1 MRSAIFCFMIS
12 ITLCCFTPAHAYT
25 FTYHW
30 EIDETPSGQETVH
43 IPQPIAVKIEG
54 LNINVSHESG
64 AAVKLATLYKVYL
77 SPQWDSEKASLLLD
91 AINNLPGAHWYFDDK
106 PSYWLLSTAHIHND
120 IIFGTEVKGVQFV
133 TIASEAF
140 NYAGQLMAKIDG
152 VRGRFFSKRLHRAVI
167 RFATD
172 NGSNRHVIN
181 TIMRERYGI
190 SLDVPDYAELTKHT
204 TGEHAGRFEAFK
216 PEEIIALMS
225 MLEEYPTGMLSTP
238 GLRYM
243 LRRLGGSPHPLYPQ
257 AAAVAWPSAGYIEFM
272 ESAFK
277 GGITKH
283 TQRLILHEKAHF
295 LWEHLFDEQLKQ
307 DWIELGGWFR
317 NPDVHSG
324 WSTTKQVEFVS
335 AYAHGENPNEDM
347 AESISYYIVSP
358 NKLRSRSPAKYA
370 FIQNR
375 VMHGTRYISKIRED
389 LTFEVHNLYPDY
401 VYPGK
406 IVRIDISVVGEPEA
420 DKRVTIEIQTHTEN
434 DLDTAKSLYVRSFNG
449 DHFFDVRL
457 TAIDASGTPVHKG
470 YIFRGTTTL
479 SKHRKQGYYTPRQ
492 ISFEDDNGN
501 ERHQSENDFGWQLY
515 LDNPLEDLRPPE
527 YVPNSA
533 KLSLSQA
540 VTGKGEP
547 YQIITATWLAKDDL
561 GIAGYLAATLNDT
574 FIGTYS
580 RFWYADVVSWDG
592 EVAALKVDFKMP
604 HYMPGGEYKLNGVW
618 ITDVA
623 DNGIHVYFTDEPD
636 ANRHDTYIHLDEPP
650 AKITIKTK
658 NPDFE
663 PPVLDV
669 NRITVDAKPTLP
681 EAPNGETIVTI
692 AFFIKDNISG
702 YEIGSMR
709 LRDPNGVTH
718 HYYHYIPGRGG
729 MFFDGDP
736 TIYKRYTQK
745 ITLPVGSIPGIWG
758 LAEMH
763 LEDKAGNTASHDFT
777 EIVRFEV
784 GDDLAAPTL
793 LATRPESTQLL
804 ANFPN
809 PFNPETWIPYRLSE
823 SSHVTIRILDTTGAL
838 VRSLNLGFQGPG
850 FYESRSRAA
859 YWDGRNTLGE
869 SVASGV
875 YFYHLQTENLSD
887 VKKMVIV
894 R

>member
-1 MRSAIFCFMIS
+1 MKFTVFCLVIS
-12 ITLCCFTPAHAYT
+12 ISMCCFTSIYAEI

-30 EIDETPSGQETVH
+30 EIDETPAGQESVH
-43 IPQPIAVKIEG
+43 IPKPIKVRVEG
-54 LNINVSHESG
+54 LNINASHESG
-64 AAVKLATLYKVYL
+64 AAVKLATIYKVYL
-77 SPQWDSEKASLLLD
+77 SPQWDSEKAYLLLD
-91 AINNLPGAHWYFDDK
+91 TINNLPGAHWYFKNK
-106 PSYWLLSTAHIHND
+106 PSYWVLDDSHIHND
-120 IIFGTEVKGVQFV
+120 ITFGHQIKGIQFV

-140 NYAGQLMAKIDG
+140 SYAGQLMAKVDG
-152 VRGRFFSKRLHRAVI
+152 VRGRFFSKRLHRAVT

-172 NGSNRHVIN
+172 NGSNRHIIN
-181 TIMRERYGI
+181 TIMRKRYGI
-190 SLDVPDYAELTKHT
+190 SLEVPDYVELTKNT
-204 TGEHAGRFEAFK
+204 TGEHAGRFEQFK

-225 MLEEYPTGMLSTP
+225 MFEEYPTGMLSTP
-238 GLRYM
+238 GLRYII
-243 LRRLGGSPHPLYPQ
+243 RRLDGSPHPLYPQ
-257 AAAVAWPSAGYIEFM
+257 AAAVAWPSEGYIEFM

-295 LWEHLFDEQLKQ
+295 LWEHLFDEQLKR
-307 DWIELGGWFR
+307 DWKKVGGWFR
-317 NPDVHSG
+317 KNRR
-324 WSTTKQVEFVS
+324 WFTTKQTEFVS
-335 AYAHGENPNEDM
+335 AYAHSENPNEDM
-347 AESISYYIVSP
+347 AESISYYIVNP
-358 NKLRSRSPAKYA
+358 NKLRSRSPAKYK

-389 LTFEVHNLYPDY
+389 LTFEVYNLYPDY

-406 IVRIDISVVGEPEA
+406 IVRIDISVEGAPED
-420 DKRVTIEIQTHTEN
+420 DKLVTIEIQTHTEN
-434 DLDTAKSLYVRSFNG
+434 NLDTAKSLYVRSFNG

-457 TAIDASGTPVHKG
+457 SAIDEYGNYVHKS
-470 YIFRGTTTL
+470 YIFKGETTL
-479 SKHRKQGYYTPRQ
+479 SRHRKQGYYTPRQ

-515 LDNPLEDLRPPE
+515 LDNPLEDLKPPE
-527 YVPNSA
+527 YVSNSA

-540 VTGKGEP
+540 VTEEGEP

-561 GIAGYLAATLNDT
+561 GIEGYLAATLNDT

-592 EVAALKVDFKMP
+592 EVAELKVDFKMP
-604 HYMPGGEYKLNGVW
+604 HYMPGGEYKLNGIW

-636 ANRHDTYIHLDEPP
+636 SNLHDEYIHLDERP
-650 AKITIKTK
+650 ATITIKTK
-658 NPDFE
+658 NPDFN

-669 NRITVDAKPTLP
+669 NRISVDAKPTIP

-692 AFFIKDNISG
+692 IFFIKDNISG

-718 HYYHYIPGRGG
+718 HYYHYISGRGR
-729 MFFDGDP
+729 MFFEGDP
-736 TIYKRYTQK
+736 TVYRQYTQK

-758 LAEMH
+758 LAEMQV
-763 LEDKAGNTASHDFT
+763 EDKAGNTASHDFT

-784 GDDLAAPTL
+784 GDDRAAPEMLTVL
-793 LATRPESTQLL
+793 PNSTQLL
-804 ANFPN
+804 ANYPN

-823 SSHVTIRILDTTGAL
+823 NSHVMISILDTKGTL
-838 VRSLNLGFQGPG
+838 IKSLNLGLQNAG
-850 FYESRSRAA
+850 FYESRNRAA
-859 YWDGRNTLGE
+859 YWDGRNMLGE
-869 SVASGV
+869 LVASGV

-894 R
+894 K

>member
-1 MRSAIFCFMIS
+1 MKSTVFCLIIS
-12 ITLCCFTPAHAYT
+12 ITMCCFTPAHAYT

-43 IPQPIAVKIEG
+43 IPKPIKVKIEG
-54 LNINVSHESG
+54 LNINASHESG

-77 SPQWDSEKASLLLD
+77 SPQWDSEKASLLLNT
-91 AINNLPGAHWYFDDK
+91 INNLPGAHWYFDDK
-106 PSYWLLSTAHIHND
+106 PSYWMLDAAHIHND
-120 IIFGTEVKGVQFV
+120 ITFGNEVKGVQFV
-133 TIASEAF
+133 TITSEAF

-167 RFATD
+167 KFATN

-190 SLDVPDYAELTKHT
+190 SLDVPDYVELTKNT

-238 GLRYM
+238 GLKHII
-243 LRRLGGSPHPLYPQ
+243 RRLDGSPHPLYPL
-257 AAAVAWPSAGYIEFM
+257 APAVAWPSEGYIEFM

-295 LWEHLFDEQLKQ
+295 LWAHLFDEQLKR
-307 DWIELGGWFR
+307 DWQKVGGWFLK
-317 NPDVHSG
+317 DG
-324 WSTTKQVEFVS
+324 QWFTTKQTEFVS
-335 AYAHGENPNEDM
+335 AYAHRENPNEDM

-358 NKLRSRSPAKYA
+358 NKLRSRSPAKYE

-389 LTFEVHNLYPDY
+389 LTFEVYNLYPDY

-406 IVRIDISVVGEPEA
+406 IVRIDISVAGEPEV
-420 DKRVTIEIQTHTEN
+420 DKLVTIEIQTHTEN
-434 DLDTAKSLYVRSFNG
+434 HLDTAKSLYVRSFNG
-449 DHFFDVRL
+449 VHFFDVRL
-457 TAIDASGTPVHKG
+457 DAIDEYGNPVHKG

-515 LDNPLEDLRPPE
+515 LDNPLEDLSPPE

-533 KLSLSQA
+533 KLSLSKA
-540 VTGKGEP
+540 VTDKGEP

-580 RFWYADVVSWDG
+580 RFWYADVVSWNG
-592 EVAALKVDFKMP
+592 EVAELKVDFRMP
-604 HYMPGGEYKLNGVW
+604 HYMPGGEYKLNGIW

-636 ANRHDTYIHLDEPP
+636 SNIHDKYIHLDEPP

-658 NPDFE
+658 NPDFK
-663 PPVLDV
+663 PPMLDV
-669 NRITVDAKPTLP
+669 NRITIDAKPTIP

-692 AFFIKDNISG
+692 TFFIKDNISG

-718 HYYHYIPGRGG
+718 HYYHYIPGRGD

-758 LAEMH
+758 LAEMQV
-763 LEDKAGNTASHDFT
+763 EDKAGNTASHDFT

-784 GDDLAAPTL
+784 GDELAAPTI

-823 SSHVTIRILDTTGAL
+823 SSHVTIRILDSKGTL
-838 VRSLNLGFQGPG
+838 IRSLNLGFQGPG

-894 R
+894 K